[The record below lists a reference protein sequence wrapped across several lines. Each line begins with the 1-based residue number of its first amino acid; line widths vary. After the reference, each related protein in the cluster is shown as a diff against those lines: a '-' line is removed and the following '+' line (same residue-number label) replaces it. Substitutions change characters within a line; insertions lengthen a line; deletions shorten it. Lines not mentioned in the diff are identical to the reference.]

1 MKNYYQVRLG
11 RGGVH
16 ADECQAGQFIGVD
29 YDIHQDLTG
38 QFPDVWRDFNKKYIP
53 VFLENRPD
61 KSKIAAGL
69 ACGALWVI
77 GKGITIGDTIICP
90 TPNSTYLVGQ
100 VTGDYH
106 YVADGV
112 LQHRRP
118 VQWLDVEI
126 QRTDMSDTLRG
137 STGSM
142 VTVSNITKH
151 AEEIEKLLDGIVV
164 AELIASDEAVED
176 ASLFAMESHLEHF
189 LIQNWAQSELGKD
202 YDIFEIDGEQV
213 GQQYQTDTGP
223 LDILAISKD
232 HKTILVVELKKGRAS
247 DKVVGQILRYMGY
260 VQDVLA
266 EDGQQVRGVIIA
278 LEDDNKL
285 RRALAMVSSVDFY
298 RYQISFKLIKA

>member
-1 MKNYYQVRLG
+1 MKNYYRVMLG
-11 RGGVH
+11 QKSVFAQACISGG
-16 ADECQAGQFIGVD
+16 FIGTD
-29 YDIHQDLTG
+29 FIIQHDLTDRL
-38 QFPDVWRDFNKKYIP
+38 PDKWRAFNQAFIP
-53 VFLENRPD
+53 VYLDEHPE
-61 KSKIAAGL
+61 KSKVAAGL
-69 ACGALWVI
+69 ACGALWTVSKGI
-77 GKGITIGDTIICP
+77 LVGDIVLCPDGKGRYHIGEVTDEYRYQPDEILPHRRAVQWFDQGINRADMSEVLRKSTG
-90 TPNSTYLVGQ
+90 TPHTATYL
-100 VTGDYH
+100 
-106 YVADGV
+106 
-112 LQHRRP
+112 
-118 VQWLDVEI
+118 
-126 QRTDMSDTLRG
+126 
-137 STGSM
+137 
-142 VTVSNITKH
+142 TKH

-189 LIQNWAQSELGKD
+189 LIQNWKQSELGKD
-202 YDIFEIDGEQV
+202 YDIFEVDGEQV

-232 HKTILVVELKKGRAS
+232 HKTILVVELKRGRAS